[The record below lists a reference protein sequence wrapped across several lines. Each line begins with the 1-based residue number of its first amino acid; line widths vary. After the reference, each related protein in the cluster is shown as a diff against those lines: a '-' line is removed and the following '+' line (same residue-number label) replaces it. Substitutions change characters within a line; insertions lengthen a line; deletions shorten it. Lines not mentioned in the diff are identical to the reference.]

1 MSDSH
6 VIARKFRPQTFN
18 EVIGQEAITRTVR
31 NALTSGRVH
40 HAYLFTG
47 ARGVGKT
54 TTARIFAK
62 ALNCASGMTAEP
74 CDQCPSCQDVTAARS
89 MDVIEIDAA
98 SNTGVDNVRD
108 VIINSIAIAPS
119 VREHHKIF
127 IIDEVHML
135 SAAAFNAL
143 LKTIEEPPPRVV
155 FILATTAFQKV
166 PDTIVSRCQV
176 FEFRTIS
183 LKNIVAQLRHISQN
197 LEIEISDLA
206 LFAIARSGEGSMRDA
221 ESALDQVISFS
232 GLKVADEDVSAAL
245 GLVDVQTLNETVE
258 AIADQDASRIVR
270 IVDVV
275 VSRGY
280 DLRNFCKELMT
291 HMRALLV
298 VKLAGFDAELVQM
311 PEGEAETLARLG
323 EAFSEQDLVRFFSLL
338 TKTEQDIRTS
348 TQPRFQVEIG
358 LMKLVQA
365 RRLYL
370 LEDALGRMAD
380 ISTRLGVGG
389 ASAASAP
396 PSTHSPSRSGSN
408 PPTPAKRVT
417 SHSAPSASST
427 SAAPR
432 PQPAPPSQAL
442 PKARPHQSFEG
453 AAAPRSIDL
462 NDPYDGAVF
471 DTDPVSK
478 APSVQ
483 PAAAASAP
491 AQPSTIAE
499 RVKHAIERK
508 NKRLI
513 LSALDHAEGITL
525 EGDQLCVAYSEQN
538 GMFKTTIESRE
549 NRRAIE
555 EICRETL
562 GHNVTLSV
570 SVGAQS
576 GSEPSEEKKEKASAR
591 QKAESDPKLRA
602 LTEKFRGE
610 IVEVIKPEV

>member
-18 EVIGQEAITRTVR
+18 EVIGQEAITRTVQ
-31 NALTSGRVH
+31 NALKSGRIH

-62 ALNCASGMTAEP
+62 ALNCAKGMSVEP
-74 CDQCPSCQDVTAARS
+74 CDLCPSCLDITATRS

-119 VREHHKIF
+119 AREHHKIF

-135 SAAAFNAL
+135 STPAFNAL

-183 LKNIVAQLRHISQN
+183 LKRIVAQLRHISDT
-197 LEIEISDLA
+197 LGIEISDAA

-221 ESALDQVISFS
+221 ESALDQVRSFS
-232 GLKVADEDVSAAL
+232 GLKVGDEDVSAAL
-245 GLVDVQTLNETVE
+245 GLVDVQTLNDTVE
-258 AIADQDASRIVR
+258 AIAAQDASRVVR
-270 IVDVV
+270 IVDLI

-298 VKLAGFDAELVQM
+298 VKLAGFDAEIVQM

-338 TKTEQDIRTS
+338 TKTEQDLRTS
-348 TQPRFQVEIG
+348 THPRFQLEIG

-370 LEDALGRMAD
+370 LEDALSRIAD
-380 ISTRLGVGG
+380 ISTRLGAGG
-389 ASAASAP
+389 ASPVSPPPAHSRPGGKPPAP
-396 PSTHSPSRSGSN
+396 AGRATARSN
-408 PPTPAKRVT
+408 PAATRL
-417 SHSAPSASST
+417 
-427 SAAPR
+427 SAAKPE
-432 PQPAPPSQAL
+432 PQSMTPSQPAPKPRAQPRAA
-442 PKARPHQSFEG
+442 ARPN
-453 AAAPRSIDL
+453 DL
-462 NDPYDGAVF
+462 NDPYEGAVF
-471 DTDPVSK
+471 DNDPVSDPLK
-478 APSVQ
+478 SAPT
-483 PAAAASAP
+483 AAVTAP
-491 AQPSTIAE
+491 AQPPTFAD
-499 RVKHAIERK
+499 RVKQAIERK

-513 LSALDHAEGITL
+513 LSALDHAESITL
-525 EGDQLCVAYSEQN
+525 EGELLCVAFSDQN
-538 GMFKTTIESRE
+538 AAFKTTIDSRE
-549 NRRAIE
+549 TRRAIE
-555 EICRETL
+555 EICREAL
-562 GHNVTLSV
+562 GHNVKLSV
-570 SVGAQS
+570 TVGQS
-576 GSEPSEEKKEKASAR
+576 DSEPTEEKKETARAR
-591 QKAESDPKLRA
+591 QKAETDPKLRA
-602 LTEKFRGE
+602 LAEKFRGE
-610 IVEVIKPEV
+610 IVEVIKPEG

>member
-1 MSDSH
+1 MSDSQ

-18 EVIGQEAITRTVR
+18 EVIGQEAITRTVQNTLR
-31 NALTSGRVH
+31 SGRIH

-54 TTARIFAK
+54 TMARIFAK
-62 ALNCASGMTAEP
+62 ALNCAAGVTVEP
-74 CDQCPSCQDVTAARS
+74 CDQCPSCLDITAARS

-119 VREHHKIF
+119 AREHHKIF

-135 SAAAFNAL
+135 STPAFNAL

-183 LKNIVAQLRHISQN
+183 LKNIVAQLRHISEN
-197 LEIEISDLA
+197 LKIEISDAA

-221 ESALDQVISFS
+221 ESALDQVTSFS

-258 AIADQDASRIVR
+258 AIADQDATRIVR

-311 PEGEAETLARLG
+311 PEAEADTLARLG

-348 TQPRFQVEIG
+348 TQPRFQLEIG

-370 LEDALGRMAD
+370 LEDALGKMAD
-380 ISTRLGVGG
+380 ISTRLGVSG
-389 ASAASAP
+389 ATSATTP
-396 PSTHSPSRSGSN
+396 PSTHAPSRSGSN
-408 PPTPAKRVT
+408 PPTPAKRGT
-417 SHSAPSASST
+417 SQPTPSASSA
-427 SAAPR
+427 SAAPK
-432 PQPAPPSQAL
+432 PQPPAPSQTL
-442 PKARPHQSFEG
+442 PKARPQQGFEG
-453 AAAPRSIDL
+453 AASPRSSDV

-471 DTDPVSK
+471 DSDPVSE
-478 APSVQ
+478 AASVQ
-483 PAAAASAP
+483 PATAAPASAE
-491 AQPSTIAE
+491 PSTIAE

-525 EGDQLCVAYSEQN
+525 EGDRLCVTYSDQN
-538 GMFKTTIESRE
+538 GTFKTTIESRE

-555 EICRETL
+555 EICREAL

-570 SVGAQS
+570 SVGQS
-576 GSEPSEEKKEKASAR
+576 GSEPTEEKKEKARAR

-610 IVEVIKPEV
+610 IVEVIKPDV

>member
-1 MSDSH
+1 MSDSQ
-6 VIARKFRPQTFN
+6 VIARKFRPQTFDQ
-18 EVIGQEAITRTVR
+18 VIGQEAITRTVK
-31 NALTSGRVH
+31 NTLTSGRSH

-62 ALNCASGMTAEP
+62 ALNCATEGTIEP
-74 CDQCPSCQDVTAARS
+74 CNVCPSCDDITASRS

-119 VREHHKIF
+119 RDRHKIF

-135 SAAAFNAL
+135 SPQAFNAL

-183 LKNIVAQLRHISQN
+183 LKNIVAQLRHISGD
-197 LEIEISDLA
+197 LGIEISDAA

-232 GLKVADEDVSAAL
+232 GSKVADEDVSTAL

-258 AIADQDASRIVR
+258 AIAAQDASRIVR
-270 IVDVV
+270 IVDTV

-291 HMRALLV
+291 HMRAMLV

-311 PEGEAETLARLG
+311 PESEAEALTRLG
-323 EAFSEQDLVRFFSLL
+323 ESFSEQDLVRFFSLL

-348 TQPRFQVEIG
+348 TQPRFQLEIG

-370 LEDALGRMAD
+370 LEDALSKMSE
-380 ISTRLGVGG
+380 ISTRLGVSG
-389 ASAASAP
+389 ASPATAP
-396 PSTHSPSRSGSN
+396 PSTHSPSRSSS
-408 PPTPAKRVT
+408 PSVPAKRVT
-417 SHSAPSASST
+417 SQSSGASSKTTT
-427 SAAPR
+427 SPK
-432 PQPAPPSQAL
+432 PQPPAPGETSQK
-442 PKARPHQSFEG
+442 PQRERNFEPG
-453 AAAPRSIDL
+453 ASSNPAGL
-462 NDPYDGAVF
+462 NDPYEGAVF
-471 DTDPVSK
+471 DSDPVSE
-478 APSVQ
+478 APNVQ
-483 PAAAASAP
+483 PAPAMS
-491 AQPSTIAE
+491 AQPSTPIE
-499 RVKHAIERK
+499 RVKQAIERK
-508 NKRLI
+508 GKRFI
-513 LSALDHAEGITL
+513 AALDGADSITVEG
-525 EGDQLCVAYSEQN
+525 ERLCVAYSDQN
-538 GMFKTTIESRE
+538 GVFKSSLENRE

-555 EICRETL
+555 EICREAL
-562 GHNVTLSV
+562 GHKVTLSV
-570 SVGAQS
+570 SVGALAAA
-576 GSEPSEEKKEKASAR
+576 EPTEEKKESTRAR
-591 QKAESDPKLRA
+591 QKAENDPKLRA
-602 LTEKFRGE
+602 LTDKFRGE
-610 IVEVIKPEV
+610 IIEVIKPEV

>member
-1 MSDSH
+1 
-6 VIARKFRPQTFN
+6 
-18 EVIGQEAITRTVR
+18 VIGQEAITRTVR
-31 NALTSGRVH
+31 NALTSGRIH

-62 ALNCASGMTAEP
+62 ALNCVKGVTPEP
-74 CDQCPSCQDVTAARS
+74 CDECPSCEDITASRS

-108 VIINSIAIAPS
+108 VIINSIAIAPA
-119 VREHHKIF
+119 RDLHKIF

-135 SAAAFNAL
+135 SNQAFNAL

-155 FILATTAFQKV
+155 FILATTALQKV
-166 PDTIVSRCQV
+166 PDTILSRCQV

-183 LKNIVAQLRHISQN
+183 LKNIVAQLRF
-197 LEIEISDLA
+197 ISDDLSIQISDAA

-232 GLKVADEDVSAAL
+232 GSQVADEDVSAAL
-245 GLVDVQTLNETVE
+245 GLVDTQTLNEIVE

-280 DLRNFCKELMT
+280 DLRNLCRELMT
-291 HMRALLV
+291 HLRAMLV

-311 PEGEAETLARLG
+311 PEGEAETISRLG

-348 TQPRFQVEIG
+348 TQPRFQLEIG

-370 LEDALGRMAD
+370 LENALDKMAD
-380 ISTRLGVGG
+380 ISTRLGVSGG
-389 ASAASAP
+389 SQAGSPPPARLPSKPTSP
-396 PSTHSPSRSGSN
+396 PSTKRAISQPATPANRT
-408 PPTPAKRVT
+408 PPTAAQT
-417 SHSAPSASST
+417 IPSPQT
-427 SAAPR
+427 EQRRAAP
-432 PQPAPPSQAL
+432 
-442 PKARPHQSFEG
+442 ARPETG
-453 AAAPRSIDL
+453 AL

-471 DTDPVSK
+471 DSDPVSE
-478 APSVQ
+478 ARTVQ
-483 PAAAASAP
+483 PASAP
-491 AQPSTIAE
+491 AHPSTTAE
-499 RVKHAIERK
+499 RVKQAIERR
-508 NKRLI
+508 NKKLI
-513 LSALDHAEGITL
+513 VSLLDHADSITIEGEL
-525 EGDQLCVAYSEQN
+525 LCVAYSDQN
-538 GMFKTTIESRE
+538 AAFKTRIETRE

-555 EICRETL
+555 DICREAL
-562 GHNVTLSV
+562 GQNVTLSV
-570 SVGAQS
+570 SVGGQPEVDAA
-576 GSEPSEEKKEKASAR
+576 EDKKANTRAR
-591 QKAESDPKLRA
+591 QNAENDPKLRA
-602 LTEKFRGE
+602 LKDKFRGE